1 MLRTL
6 TLCLA
11 ALGFSAS
18 AFAGTAFTA
27 KLETPMDKA
36 ERVVAVEAL
45 WFCDGDTCT
54 AELKRKAATVSAC
67 KKVVK
72 EVGKLAQFKS
82 EAGELSAADLEKCN
96 AAAK

>member
-1 MLRTL
+1 MLRSL

-27 KLETPMDKA
+27 KHETPV
-36 ERVVAVEAL
+36 ETSNRVVAVEAL
-45 WFCDGDTCT
+45 WFCNGDTCT
-54 AELKRKAATVSAC
+54 AELKRKGATVSAC
-67 KKVVK
+67 KKVAK

-96 AAAK
+96 ASAK